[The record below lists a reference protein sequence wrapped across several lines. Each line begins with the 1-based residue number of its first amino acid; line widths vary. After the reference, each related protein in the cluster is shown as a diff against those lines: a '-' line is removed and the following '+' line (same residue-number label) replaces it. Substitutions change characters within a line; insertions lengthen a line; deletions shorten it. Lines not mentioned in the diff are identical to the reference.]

1 MKKHTEIEV
10 KKFEKLIK
18 EMYRGFPNWQ
28 FRKMVED
35 VVVTDEMRKQ
45 LIDVK
50 YLIKEQHVVNGQKS
64 DVYMLGPNALTLVS
78 AWETEELTRSIKKL
92 TWAVIIM
99 TGVSLVLIIIQTL
112 KTFGVI

>member
-1 MKKHTEIEV
+1 MKQQIEV
-10 KKFEKLIK
+10 KKFEKLVK

-35 VVVTDEMRKQ
+35 VVVTKEMRDQ
-45 LIDVK
+45 LIDAKFLV
-50 YLIKEQHVVNGQKS
+50 KEQHVVDRQKY

-92 TWAVIIM
+92 IWAVIIM
-99 TGVSLVLIIIQTL
+99 TGASLIIIIIQTL
-112 KTFGVI
+112 KIFGIS